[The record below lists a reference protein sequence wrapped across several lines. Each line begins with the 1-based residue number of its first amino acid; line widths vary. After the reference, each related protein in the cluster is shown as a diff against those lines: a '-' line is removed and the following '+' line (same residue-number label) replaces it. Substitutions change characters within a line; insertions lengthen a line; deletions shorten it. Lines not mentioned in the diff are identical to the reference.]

1 MRKKQERVIFG
12 NYLKERSILLAAYAM
27 IVLIF
32 LALAALYG
40 YDKIVINM
48 LYAVVVTAFIAAFA
62 GIIGYIHYRNK
73 CLKLY
78 DALSKRGESAYHL
91 PEARVLSEKLYTEM
105 VLTAEEDKRRTVS
118 ESDEKSRD
126 MADYYTMWIHQ
137 IKTPISALRLVLQGM
152 PDMEAVENTAAV
164 ENADAV
170 QNMDIVENTAAGRD
184 TAIRQASEELF
195 KIERYAEMALYY
207 ARLDDMS
214 SDMLFQEY
222 DIGGIIK
229 LAVKKYALL
238 FIGSRLSFD
247 LEYFECRTVTDEKW
261 LSFAIEQI
269 LSNALKYTAEG
280 GIRIYGVDES
290 GERHRGRVNH
300 IVIED
305 TGMGICESDLPR
317 IFERGFTGY
326 NGRMN
331 RKSTGI
337 GLYLCKQIM
346 DRLSHKI
353 EVRSAVNVGTKVML
367 SFGRNNDNVTK
378 V

>member
-1 MRKKQERVIFG
+1 MREKNERSILG
-12 NYLKERSILLAAYAM
+12 SYLKERSILLAAYAM
-27 IVLIF
+27 IVLVF

-40 YDKIVINM
+40 YDNSVVHM
-48 LYAVVVTAFIAAFA
+48 LYAVVLTAFISALA
-62 GIIGYIHYRNK
+62 GIIDYIHYRDK

-78 DALSKRGESAYHL
+78 DALTKRGESAYHL
-91 PEARVLSEKLYTEM
+91 PEAKILPEVLYAEI
-105 VLTAEEDKRRTVS
+105 VVAAEEDKRRLVS
-118 ESDEKSRD
+118 ELDEKNRD

-152 PDMEAVENTAAV
+152 PDNEAV
-164 ENADAV
+164 
-170 QNMDIVENTAAGRD
+170 QNTAAGSD
-184 TAIRQASEELF
+184 TVVKQAFEELF

-222 DIGGIIK
+222 DVNRIIK
-229 LAVKKYALL
+229 RAVKKYSLL
-238 FIGSRLSFD
+238 FIGSGLSFD
-247 LEYFECRTVTDEKW
+247 LEDFECRTVTDEKW

-280 GIRIYGVDES
+280 GIRIYGADEGGSRS
-290 GERHRGRVNH
+290 GGRVSH

-346 DRLSHKI
+346 DKLSHEI
-353 EVRSAVNVGTKVML
+353 EVRSAVNEGTKVIL
-367 SFGRNNDNVTK
+367 SFGRDGNVTK

>member
-1 MRKKQERVIFG
+1 MRKKQERTIFG

-40 YDKIVINM
+40 YDKSVINM

-62 GIIGYIHYRNK
+62 GIIDYIHYRNK

-91 PEARVLSEKLYTEM
+91 PEAKVLSEMLYAEM
-105 VLTAEEDKRRTVS
+105 VLAAEEDKRRTVS

-152 PDMEAVENTAAV
+152 PDMEAVENTAAGK
-164 ENADAV
+164 D
-170 QNMDIVENTAAGRD
+170 TAAGRD
-184 TAIRQASEELF
+184 TVVRQASEELF

-222 DIGGIIK
+222 DVGGIIRQ
-229 LAVKKYALL
+229 AVKKYSLL

-247 LEYFECRTVTDEKW
+247 LEDFECRTVTDEKW
-261 LSFAIEQI
+261 LCFAIEQI

-290 GERHRGRVNH
+290 GERHSGRVNH

-353 EVRSAVNVGTKVML
+353 EVRSAVNEGTRVIL
-367 SFGRNNDNVTK
+367 GFARNDDNVTK

>member
-1 MRKKQERVIFG
+1 MREKKERIIFG

-27 IVLIF
+27 VVLIF

-40 YDKIVINM
+40 YDNSVIHM
-48 LYAVVVTAFIAAFA
+48 LYAVVLTAFIAVLA
-62 GIIGYIHYRNK
+62 GITDYIHYRNK

-91 PEARVLSEKLYTEM
+91 PEAKVLPEMLYAEI
-105 VLTAEEDKRRTVS
+105 VVAAEEDKRRLVS
-118 ESDEKSRD
+118 ELDEKNRD

-152 PDMEAVENTAAV
+152 PDNE
-164 ENADAV
+164 AV
-170 QNMDIVENTAAGRD
+170 QNTTAVQDTAGGRD
-184 TAIRQASEELF
+184 TVARQAFEELF

-214 SDMLFQEY
+214 SDMIFQEY
-222 DIGGIIK
+222 DVNRIIK
-229 LAVKKYALL
+229 RAVKKYSLL
-238 FIGSRLSFD
+238 FIGSGLSFD
-247 LEYFECRTVTDEKW
+247 LEDFECRTVTDEKW

-269 LSNALKYTAEG
+269 LSNALKYTVEG
-280 GIRIYGVDES
+280 GIRIYGADEGGSRS
-290 GERHRGRVNH
+290 GGRVSH

-346 DRLSHKI
+346 DKLSHKI
-353 EVRSAVNVGTKVML
+353 EVGSAVNEGTKVIL
-367 SFGRNNDNVTK
+367 SFGRDGNVTK